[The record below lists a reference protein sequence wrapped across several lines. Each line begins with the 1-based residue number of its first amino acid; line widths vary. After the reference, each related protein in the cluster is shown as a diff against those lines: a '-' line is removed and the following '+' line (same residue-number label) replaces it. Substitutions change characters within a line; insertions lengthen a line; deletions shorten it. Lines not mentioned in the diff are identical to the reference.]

1 MTKLQK
7 VLGIGFLLM
16 AFVAVIS
23 LGGIAEAKTV
33 IKYAHCG
40 PNSIKSQMHV
50 FGLKFAELAAEYSNN
65 EIEIRE
71 FPAAQL
77 GSEQT
82 LFQKA
87 RIEDGFIAGGAINNL
102 AVFAQSAGVL
112 TLPYLFASSDEVLKL
127 INGPF
132 FMDIVN
138 EKVVKE
144 AGVRILG
151 CLITGFRVLTNS
163 KKPICSLED
172 LKGMK
177 IRVPKNPLMV
187 AAFQSWGIN
196 PHPLAWSELFT
207 ALQQKVVDGQ
217 ENPYITN
224 NSNKFYEVQKYV
236 TEISYFHWIGPLV
249 ISEKYYQKMAPDQR
263 KALNKA
269 VMEAAKYEQ
278 QWAIDYTAK
287 AKAALIKEGMVVCK
301 PDDEE
306 QWKEKA
312 RSTWPSFYDKVGGKD
327 LVDLALE
334 YLKK

>member
-16 AFVAVIS
+16 AFVAVTS

-33 IKYAHCG
+33 IKIAHCG
-40 PNSIKSQMHV
+40 PDSIKSQWHQYAV
-50 FGLKFAELAAEYSNN
+50 KLKELAAEYSNN

-71 FPAAQL
+71 FPAGQL

-82 LFQKA
+82 LIQKA
-87 RIEDGFIAGGAINNL
+87 RIEDGFIGGGAINNL
-102 AVFAQSAGVL
+102 APFAPSAGVF
-112 TLPYLFASSDEVLKL
+112 TLPYIFTSSGEALKL

-132 FMDIVN
+132 LDIVN
-138 EKVVKE
+138 ERVVKE
-144 AGVRILG
+144 AGVRILP
-151 CLITGFRVLTNS
+151 CLATSFRLITNS
-163 KKPICSLED
+163 KKPVCSLED
-172 LKGMK
+172 LKGLK

-196 PHPLAWSELFT
+196 PHPLAWSEVFT

-217 ENPYITN
+217 ENPYISI
-224 NSNKFYEVQKYV
+224 NSQKLYEVQKYV
-236 TEISYFHWIGPLV
+236 TEISYFFWIGTFV
-249 ISEKYYQKMAPDQR
+249 ISERYYQKMAPDQR
-263 KALNKA
+263 KVLNKA
-269 VMEAAKYEQ
+269 AMGAAKYEQ

-287 AKAALIKEGMVVCK
+287 AKAAVIKEGMVVCK